1 MSVRYLNRSCN
12 ELPKDYSFYGI
23 DILKFICSFMVCAI
37 HIQPFNSSNLE
48 YLNFWLQDYLFR
60 IAVPFYFVASGFL
73 LFRKIDCNNINTNRI
88 KDYCFKMI
96 RLLGTWSFL
105 LFIGRTAQLWYLGAV
120 ILAVIVLSILIK
132 KKIPFK
138 HIVIIAV
145 ILFIIGLLGNSYY
158 GLMEPFKQYTVSK
171 ILILGYESVFPTSRN
186 GLVFGLIFV
195 LMGVVFAQRRVVI
208 SFVATVTGLVFSL
221 LLMFVEVFL
230 LRHYSS
236 PRGFDIVVSLL
247 PVSFFLFYLA
257 THIIVKEKNIYKSL
271 RIIGMV
277 IFFTHFLVNYFV
289 VLTVEV
295 LYNTIG
301 VNLVA
306 YQFIITIF
314 LTTALAILI
323 ERLSRKGKYYWLRYL
338 YS

>member
-88 KDYCFKMI
+88 KDYCLKMI

-120 ILAVIVLSILIK
+120 ILAVLVLSILIK
-132 KKIPFK
+132 KKVPFK
-138 HIVIIAV
+138 YIVTIAV

-158 GLMEPFKQYTVSK
+158 GLIEPFKQYTVSK

-195 LMGVVFAQRRVVI
+195 LMGVVFSQRRIVI

-221 LLMFVEVFL
+221 LLMFLEVFL
-230 LRHYSS
+230 LRHYST
-236 PRGFDIVVSLL
+236 PKGFDIVVSLL
-247 PVSFFLFYLA
+247 PVTFFLFYLS
-257 THIIVKEKNIYKSL
+257 THIILEKRSIYKSL
-271 RIIGMV
+271 RIIGTL
-277 IFFTHFLVNYFV
+277 IYFTHFFVNYFIVLV
-289 VLTVEV
+289 VEILK
-295 LYNTIG
+295 NRMG
-301 VNLVA
+301 VNLMA
-306 YQFIITIF
+306 YQFVITICF
-314 LTTALAILI
+314 STLLAIII
-323 ERLSRKGKYYWLRYL
+323 ERLSRKEKYGWLKYL